1 MSLEI
6 PKYLS
11 QSVKQWDFTRGI
23 KMTGPNNQKFKSL
36 SQTKEP
42 VDMSVSEIVDM
53 LKDEIGKQSSIL
65 DAGTVAAM
73 TEADEAVLD
82 MIIAEYDSQ
91 LLWNLTNTELGKGIL
106 IGFLISSVTSY
117 YDELRKAEEADED
130 FDMGYD
136 MSGNGSSL
144 S

>member
-1 MSLEI
+1 
-6 PKYLS
+6 
-11 QSVKQWDFTRGI
+11 
-23 KMTGPNNQKFKSL
+23 MTGPNNQKFKSL

>member
-1 MSLEI
+1 
-6 PKYLS
+6 
-11 QSVKQWDFTRGI
+11 
-23 KMTGPNNQKFKSL
+23 MTGPNNQKFKSL

-117 YDELRKAEEADED
+117 YDVLRKAEEADED

-136 MSGNGSSL
+136 MSGNGFSL
-144 S
+144 SY